1 MVEPSPI
8 NRTRWWQWFLPVMIL
23 RPGIQVLLF
32 SRLLSELGM
41 ATLTYGAMVHIARGG
56 ASQIEVTL
64 LTTAGA
70 LAALVFGLRGGAIA
84 DSMSKRV
91 ALGLG
96 YLLQA
101 TLCVVVPH
109 VLGTTFLSLLL
120 LVFSVRLLTQIVSP
134 AVKSAVILV
143 AGAGEIATAI
153 TLLTMAGGVGS
164 GAGTAILA
172 PTLIKLFD
180 IRLMLFVVAIIL
192 LLAAVRTV
200 RLPGERQS
208 HSPVATD
215 DPTEDAK
222 LSIQTAGAWLLA
234 NPALA
239 SIITSGAIV
248 AVLNDV
254 FESLQ
259 PVFVRDTLST
269 DPANSVYV
277 FAPGLIG
284 TVVAVLL
291 SPLLVRWPGERWLIG
306 LSLAC
311 FTLAMVLLGVIGTVA
326 PYLAPYSP
334 LHLLSPFGLSFSEPV
349 LAAGLIGILV
359 KFGGG
364 AANTAVQSFINRRV
378 GFGQQGAAFGMQNF
392 LQNAL
397 GVVGT
402 LGFGAL
408 ANRYG
413 TDLVF
418 IAAPF
423 TVVTI
428 VAILIRRGGRP
439 SDQPRGPAAG
449 IPDPDPDPMDGG
461 PDGPSSR

>member
-1 MVEPSPI
+1 MAKTAPLRRI
-8 NRTRWWQWFLPVMIL
+8 RWWQWFLPAMTL
-23 RPGIQVLLF
+23 RPDVQVLLV

-41 ATLTYGAMVHIARGG
+41 ATLTYGAMVHVARGG

-70 LAALVFGLRGGAIA
+70 VAALVFGLRGGALA
-84 DSMSKRV
+84 DSMSKRL
-91 ALGLG
+91 ALGVG

-101 TLCVVVPH
+101 TLCVAVP
-109 VLGTTFLSLLL
+109 LTIGTTFLSLLL

-134 AVKSAVILV
+134 AVKSAVVLV

-153 TLLTMAGGVGS
+153 TLLTMAGGIGS
-164 GAGTAILA
+164 GLGTAILA

-180 IRLMLFVVAIIL
+180 IQLMLFLVAGIL
-192 LLAAVRTV
+192 LLAAVRTF
-200 RLPGERQS
+200 RLPGERRID
-208 HSPVATD
+208 VRD
-215 DPTEDAK
+215 IDPDADEPT
-222 LSIQTAGAWLLA
+222 LSIRTAGAWLLA

-239 SIITSGAIV
+239 SIMTSGAIV

-259 PVFVRDTLST
+259 PVFVRDTLGT

-277 FAPGLIG
+277 FAAGLIG
-284 TVVAVLL
+284 TIVAMLL

-306 LSLAC
+306 LSLGA
-311 FTLAMVLLGVIGTVA
+311 FTLAMVLLGTIEQVA

-349 LAAGLIGILV
+349 LAAGLVGILV

-364 AANTAVQSFINRRV
+364 AANTAVQSFVNRRV

-397 GVVGT
+397 GVAGT
-402 LGFGAL
+402 LGFGLL

-413 TDLVF
+413 TSFVF
-418 IAAPF
+418 VIAP
-423 TVVTI
+423 VVVVAI
-428 VAILIRRGGRP
+428 VAMLIRRGATP
-439 SDQPRGPAAG
+439 SDPPAVAVPAVADDEPSDTRGW
-449 IPDPDPDPMDGG
+449 
-461 PDGPSSR
+461 

>member
-1 MVEPSPI
+1 MVEPSPVH
-8 NRTRWWQWFLPVMIL
+8 RTRWWQWFLPVMFL
-23 RPGIQVLLF
+23 RPDIQVLLF

-101 TLCVVVPH
+101 ALCVVVPQ

-134 AVKSAVILV
+134 AVKSAVVLV

-172 PTLIKLFD
+172 PTLIKLFN
-180 IRLMLFVVAIIL
+180 IQVMLFVVAVIL
-192 LLAAVRTV
+192 LLAAVRTF
-200 RLPGERQS
+200 RLPSERQS
-208 HSPVATD
+208 QTQTGSDEQTA
-215 DPTEDAK
+215 DAK
-222 LSIQTAGAWLLA
+222 LSIRTAGAWLLA

-239 SIITSGAIV
+239 SVITSGAIV

-378 GFGQQGAAFGMQNF
+378 GFWQQGAAFGMQNF

-428 VAILIRRGGRP
+428 VAILIRRGGRS
-439 SDQPRGPAAG
+439 SDQPHSPVAG
-449 IPDPDPDPMDGG
+449 GLNPDPVDSG

>member
-1 MVEPSPI
+1 MAESSPI
-8 NRTRWWQWFLPVMIL
+8 RRSRWWQWFLPVMIL
-23 RPGIQVLLF
+23 QPDVQVLLI
-32 SRLLSELGM
+32 SRLLSELGI
-41 ATLTYGAMVHIARGG
+41 ATLTYGAMVHIARAG
-56 ASQIEVTL
+56 AGQIEVTL

-70 LAALVFGLRGGAIA
+70 LAALIFGLRGGAIA

-101 TLCVVVPH
+101 ALCVVVPH
-109 VLGTTFLSLLL
+109 YLGTTFLSLLL

-134 AVKSAVILV
+134 AVKSAVVLV

-164 GAGTAILA
+164 GAGTALLA
-172 PTLIKLFD
+172 PMLIKLFD
-180 IRLMLFVVAIIL
+180 IRVMLLVVAVIL
-192 LLAAVRTV
+192 LLAAIRTF
-200 RLPGERQS
+200 RLPSERRS
-208 HSPVATD
+208 TALVDGD
-215 DPTEDAK
+215 DPTTEAT
-222 LSIQTAGAWLLA
+222 LSIRTAGAWLLA

-259 PVFVRDTLST
+259 PIFVRDTLST
-269 DPANSVYV
+269 DPANSIYV

-306 LSLAC
+306 LSLAS

-413 TDLVF
+413 TDFVF

-423 TVVTI
+423 TVVAI
-428 VAILIRRGGRP
+428 VAFLIRRSDGSTGRATEP
-439 SDQPRGPAAG
+439 GSGDRDGVPAVEE
-449 IPDPDPDPMDGG
+449 PDY
-461 PDGPSSR
+461 PSS